1 MSLST
6 NWKHFMDL
14 VVSKDIN
21 YLFCIFISKLISYYS
36 LPDNLILHP
45 FQLFFFFFNDHI
57 VTLFMSFCFYKSYS
71 FYLECSLFSSFSL
84 GKPFLSL
91 WNFFSS
97 PRLIWLLFILQD
109 IVCTDFLY
117 NAYQN
122 ILQFLVFILS
132 SLVDWIWMKSVSL
145 SLYLWYPASVTLKI
159 IKNVRWINEWLNYV
173 RKIILVHGIQSIL
186 EPGNLIV

>member
-1 MSLST
+1 MSS
-6 NWKHFMDL
+6 
-14 VVSKDIN
+14 
-21 YLFCIFISKLISYYS
+21 
-36 LPDNLILHP
+36 
-45 FQLFFFFFNDHI
+45 
-57 VTLFMSFCFYKSYS
+57 CFYKSYS
-71 FYLECSLFSSFSL
+71 FYLECPLFSSFSL

-91 WNFFSS
+91 RNFFSS